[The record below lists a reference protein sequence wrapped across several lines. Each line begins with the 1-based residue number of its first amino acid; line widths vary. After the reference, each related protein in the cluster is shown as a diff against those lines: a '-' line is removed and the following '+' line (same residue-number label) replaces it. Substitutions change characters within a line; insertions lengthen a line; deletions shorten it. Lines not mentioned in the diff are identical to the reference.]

1 MTVTIRGISGIR
13 KFVIFPVSKPLA
25 LNAQDSTIRLGDTSL
40 SSAVVLV
47 TIHYELPY
55 QRITKSNAYGV
66 GLGRVRSDSRIT
78 RRRVD
83 I

>member
-1 MTVTIRGISGIR
+1 MFLGLASSVSDTGSRSRMTVTIRGISEIR

-25 LNAQDSTIRLGDTSL
+25 LNAKDSTIRLGDNSL

-55 QRITKSNAYGV
+55 QRITKSNA
-66 GLGRVRSDSRIT
+66 
-78 RRRVD
+78 
-83 I
+83 

>member
-1 MTVTIRGISGIR
+1 MTVTIRGISEIR

-25 LNAQDSTIRLGDTSL
+25 LKAKDSTIRLGDNSL

-55 QRITKSNAYGV
+55 QRITKSNA
-66 GLGRVRSDSRIT
+66 
-78 RRRVD
+78 
-83 I
+83 